1 MVVYLISEQ
10 AVLWQVPNQP
20 LDITPLGVLGE
31 EIIYGNG
38 RSGWFLHQDSALGQS
53 VFKAASQSESELST
67 NLKTYFRG
75 WNNCADV
82 ENVY

>member
-1 MVVYLISEQ
+1 MPLMAVYLISEK

-20 LDITPLGVLGE
+20 LEITPLGVLGE
-31 EIIYGNG
+31 DIIYGNG
-38 RSGWFLHQDSALGQS
+38 RSGWFLDAG
-53 VFKAASQSESELST
+53 FSQSESELST
-67 NLKTYFRG
+67 NSKTRFRG